1 MPEEVSHLIS
11 LQLYLNKNL
20 STNGLKEAVLHL
32 QTENRPVEQE
42 KMEEEEEGEEESS
55 DDSEEGGESGVSS

>member
-1 MPEEVSHLIS
+1 M
-11 LQLYLNKNL
+11 

-42 KMEEEEEGEEESS
+42 KMEKEEKGEEESS
-55 DDSEEGGESGVSS
+55 DESEEGEESDGVSS